1 MTALMPQHTECT
13 KEDKENQGQQ
23 VSVYLAD
30 FTRIEK
36 YDILRLIPVR
46 GAVVRQALNFTLIDQ
61 VLSPDRFA
69 VMWSRTSLQ
78 IECVLAT
85 FQEF

>member
-23 VSVYLAD
+23 VSVCLAD

-36 YDILRLIPVR
+36 YDILIPVR
-46 GAVVRQALNFTLIDQ
+46 GAVIWQALNFRLIDQ
-61 VLSPDRFA
+61 VSSPDRFA
-69 VMWSRTSLQ
+69 VMWSRTSPQ
-78 IECVLAT
+78 IECVLVT

>member
-46 GAVVRQALNFTLIDQ
+46 GAVVR
-61 VLSPDRFA
+61 
-69 VMWSRTSLQ
+69 
-78 IECVLAT
+78 
-85 FQEF
+85 